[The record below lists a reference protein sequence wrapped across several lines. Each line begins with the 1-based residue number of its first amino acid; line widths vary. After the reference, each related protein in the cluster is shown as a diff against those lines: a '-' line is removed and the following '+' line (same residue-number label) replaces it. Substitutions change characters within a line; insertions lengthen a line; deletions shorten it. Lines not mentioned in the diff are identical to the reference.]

1 MGFRETFLR
10 TPAGPQRE
18 KLVYRE
24 AIKRGPPKTVPVT
37 VPGPSGTKITYRVM
51 PDFLMIDGIRVPM
64 SAVTAQRV
72 AAHFGMS
79 LPTSKMVKQ
88 ISEAAKQSGGA
99 MIAKPLSSTGLD
111 FEGRHYSA
119 NKVVEDVSR
128 PEFAVGYSERVSQDP
143 TFQNAKENAIFDGW
157 YKTIMQPESSQ
168 YANMLH
174 FMGITSPT
182 SDFVQRGRSPHS
194 AKNYSEYAAAARFVD
209 DNVIVET
216 PDGRVINTKLDR
228 ILRLPNI
235 SKAISDTTGMKY
247 YRTSKVRKPGPPPGY
262 TSAFKGQTPPPE
274 AQAIATQ
281 ILNSGKPMWSLIP
294 ITVGGKNYIA
304 KIEPHSN
311 SPKGV
316 SIYQKN
322 TGPTITPPTVKPTV
336 KPEVKPPSKEKPV
349 TTVEQRKTIWDRVN
363 NFLNKLNIF

>member
-1 MGFRETFLR
+1 MGFRETFLQ

-18 KLVYRE
+18 ALVYRE
-24 AIKRGPPKTVPVT
+24 AIKRGPPRTVPIT
-37 VPGPSGTKITYRVM
+37 VPGPSGTKITYKVM

-99 MIAKPLSSTGLD
+99 MTAKPLSATGLE
-111 FEGRHYSA
+111 FEGKHYSA
-119 NKVVEDVSR
+119 QDVVQDVSR
-128 PEFAVGYSERVSQDP
+128 PEFAVGYSERVNQDP

-174 FMGITSPT
+174 FMGINAPDGS
-182 SDFVQRGRSPHS
+182 FIQRGRSPHS

-209 DNVIVET
+209 DNVTVET
-216 PDGRVINTKLDR
+216 PDGKVINTTLGR
-228 ILRLPNI
+228 ILRLPNM
-235 SKAISDTTGMKY
+235 SKAISDSKGMKY
-247 YRTSKVRKPGPPPGY
+247 YRTSKTRKPGPPPGY

-281 ILNSGKPMWSLIP
+281 ILNSNKPLWSLIP

-311 SPKGV
+311 AARGI
-316 SIYQKN
+316 SIYQKKK
-322 TGPTITPPTVKPTV
+322 GPTITPPKV
-336 KPEVKPPSKEKPV
+336 KPEEKPIDKPKSKPTT
-349 TTVEQRKTIWDRVN
+349 TTVEQRKGIWDRVN